1 MFPNYKD
8 FQIAVYYTLGKALPK
23 HIEEVQ
29 TEIIENFDIK
39 YNSPMLEHPLQR
51 TPIYEKIILRILDTM
66 EDLKEIHFSDD
77 RTHVVLTGIG
87 KQRLDEY
94 GKEINQRLPFILRQK
109 KFKRH
114 TKEELEKAYRELK
127 ETFRLILHLLKIVD
141 TTFSILVRALN
152 PGRDTHRCT
161 L

>member
-39 YNSPMLEHPLQR
+39 YNSPMLEHPLRR

-66 EDLKEIHFSDD
+66 EDLKRDPLFRRPYPRRSYRNWETTPGRVRKRDKPTVAFHIK
-77 RTHVVLTGIG
+77 GI
-87 KQRLDEY
+87 
-94 GKEINQRLPFILRQK
+94 K
-109 KFKRH
+109 KFKASHQR
-114 TKEELEKAYRELK
+114 R
-127 ETFRLILHLLKIVD
+127 
-141 TTFSILVRALN
+141 VRQGI
-152 PGRDTHRCT
+152 PGT
-161 L
+161 

>member
-39 YNSPMLEHPLQR
+39 YNSPMLEHPLRR

-94 GKEINQRLPFILRQK
+94 GKEINQRLPFILRHKNSSVIPK
-109 KFKRH
+109 K
-114 TKEELEKAYRELK
+114 
-127 ETFRLILHLLKIVD
+127 
-141 TTFSILVRALN
+141 S
-152 PGRDTHRCT
+152 
-161 L
+161 

>member
-8 FQIAVYYTLGKALPK
+8 FQIAVYYTLGKALSK

-39 YNSPMLEHPLQR
+39 YNSPMLEHPLLR

-66 EDLKEIHFSDD
+66 NDLKEIEMSDD
-77 RTHVVLTGIG
+77 RTHVILTGIG

-94 GKEINQRLPFILRQK
+94 EKEINQRLPFILGK
-109 KFKRH
+109 KNSNVTPK
-114 TKEELEKAYRELK
+114 K
-127 ETFRLILHLLKIVD
+127 
-141 TTFSILVRALN
+141 S
-152 PGRDTHRCT
+152 
-161 L
+161 

>member
-8 FQIAVYYTLGKALPK
+8 FQIAVYHTLGKALPK
-23 HIEEVQ
+23 HIDEVQ

-39 YNSPMLEHPLQR
+39 YNSPMLEHPLRR

-66 EDLKEIHFSDD
+66 EDLKEIYFSDD

-94 GKEINQRLPFILRQK
+94 GKEINQQLPFILRPK

-114 TKEELEKAYRELK
+114 TKEELDKAYRELK
-127 ETFRLILHLLKIVD
+127 EYTDVY
-141 TTFSILVRALN
+141 FSQ
-152 PGRDTHRCT
+152 D
-161 L
+161 

>member
-94 GKEINQRLPFILRQK
+94 EKEINQRLPFILRHK

-114 TKEELEKAYRELK
+114 TKEELDKAYRELK
-127 ETFRLILHLLKIVD
+127 EYTDAYLSQD
-141 TTFSILVRALN
+141 
-152 PGRDTHRCT
+152 
-161 L
+161 

>member
-39 YNSPMLEHPLQR
+39 YNSPMLAHPLLR

-66 EDLKEIHFSDD
+66 EDLKEIRFSDD
-77 RTHVVLTGIG
+77 RTHVVLTGRG
-87 KQRLDEY
+87 KHLLDEY
-94 GKEINQRLPFILRQK
+94 ENEMNQRLPFIISRK

-114 TKEELEKAYRELK
+114 TQE
-127 ETFRLILHLLKIVD
+127 D
-141 TTFSILVRALN
+141 
-152 PGRDTHRCT
+152 
-161 L
+161 

>member
-39 YNSPMLEHPLQR
+39 YNSPMLAHPLLR
-51 TPIYEKIILRILDTM
+51 TPIYEKIIIRILDTM
-66 EDLKEIHFSDD
+66 EDLKEIRFSDD
-77 RTHVVLTGIG
+77 RTHVVLTGRG
-87 KQRLDEY
+87 KHLLDEY
-94 GKEINQRLPFILRQK
+94 ENEMNQRLPFIISRK

-114 TKEELEKAYRELK
+114 TQEELAKAYRELN
-127 ETFRLILHLLKIVD
+127 EYPD
-141 TTFSILVRALN
+141 
-152 PGRDTHRCT
+152 
-161 L
+161 

>member
-39 YNSPMLEHPLQR
+39 YNSPMLAHPLLR

-66 EDLKEIHFSDD
+66 EDLKEIRFCSPPRPDLP
-77 RTHVVLTGIG
+77 V
-87 KQRLDEY
+87 
-94 GKEINQRLPFILRQK
+94 LPFRP
-109 KFKRH
+109 R
-114 TKEELEKAYRELK
+114 R
-127 ETFRLILHLLKIVD
+127 FR
-141 TTFSILVRALN
+141 
-152 PGRDTHRCT
+152 RCGSAG
-161 L
+161 

>member
-1 MFPNYKD
+1 
-8 FQIAVYYTLGKALPK
+8 
-23 HIEEVQ
+23 
-29 TEIIENFDIK
+29 
-39 YNSPMLEHPLQR
+39 MLEHPLQR

-94 GKEINQRLPFILRQK
+94 GKEINQRLPFILRHK

-114 TKEELEKAYRELK
+114 TKEELDKAYRELK
-127 ETFRLILHLLKIVD
+127 EYTDAYLSQDWAHELKYKK
-141 TTFSILVRALN
+141 
-152 PGRDTHRCT
+152 
-161 L
+161 

>member
-8 FQIAVYYTLGKALPK
+8 FQIAVYYTLGKALPM
-23 HIEEVQ
+23 HLEEVR

-94 GKEINQRLPFILRQK
+94 DKEMNRRLPFILKSQ
-109 KFKRH
+109 KFKRY
-114 TKEELEKAYRELK
+114 TKEELDKAYRELK
-127 ETFRLILHLLKIVD
+127 EYTDSYLFPD
-141 TTFSILVRALN
+141 
-152 PGRDTHRCT
+152 
-161 L
+161 

>member
-94 GKEINQRLPFILRQK
+94 GKEINQRVAFHI
-109 KFKRH
+109 
-114 TKEELEKAYRELK
+114 KA
-127 ETFRLILHLLKIVD
+127 
-141 TTFSILVRALN
+141 
-152 PGRDTHRCT
+152 
-161 L
+161 

>member
-66 EDLKEIHFSDD
+66 EDLKEIYFSDD

-94 GKEINQRLPFILRQK
+94 DKEMNRRLPFILKSQ
-109 KFKRH
+109 KFKRY
-114 TKEELEKAYRELK
+114 TKKELDKAYRELK
-127 ETFRLILHLLKIVD
+127 EYTDSYLFPD
-141 TTFSILVRALN
+141 
-152 PGRDTHRCT
+152 
-161 L
+161 

>member
-8 FQIAVYYTLGKALPK
+8 FQIAVYYTLGIALPK

-39 YNSPMLEHPLQR
+39 YNSPMLAHPLLR

-66 EDLKEIHFSDD
+66 EDLKEIRFSDD
-77 RTHVVLTGIG
+77 RTHVVLTGRG
-87 KQRLDEY
+87 KHLLDEY
-94 GKEINQRLPFILRQK
+94 ENEMNQRLPFIISRK

-114 TKEELEKAYRELK
+114 TQEELAKAYRELN
-127 ETFRLILHLLKIVD
+127 EYPD
-141 TTFSILVRALN
+141 
-152 PGRDTHRCT
+152 
-161 L
+161 

>member
-39 YNSPMLEHPLQR
+39 YNSPMLAHPLLR

-66 EDLKEIHFSDD
+66 EDLKRSAFPTTVPMSS
-77 RTHVVLTGIG
+77 
-87 KQRLDEY
+87 
-94 GKEINQRLPFILRQK
+94 LPEGVNISWTSTRMK
-109 KFKRH
+109 
-114 TKEELEKAYRELK
+114 
-127 ETFRLILHLLKIVD
+127 
-141 TTFSILVRALN
+141 
-152 PGRDTHRCT
+152 
-161 L
+161 